1 MPIPAI
7 IGGAVAL
14 GTLAGNMYSASQDR
28 KSRREGRKE
37 LKKLR
42 NQTVND
48 YDSILGDIDSY
59 YTNRGSLGTKKDA
72 DDYKTAMGS
81 YNPSDFTLSPDKL
94 KYTGFGKSVQD
105 YMNPYYDKI
114 IGDTAAT
121 VQHTAAGAGL
131 GRGSGA
137 ATAIADAVAKKND
150 ELYKTA
156 LQEYNSERDF
166 DYRTWDDYTRNMMD
180 QLAQKR
186 QATETKIAMQGDL
199 AKDYYNVMD
208 AAQADRMKAQQDRM
222 AAQQQYDIAMTG
234 LY

>member
-14 GTLAGNMYSASQDR
+14 GSIAGNMYSASQDR
-28 KSRREGRKE
+28 KSRQEGRDE

-42 NQTVND
+42 GRTTND
-48 YDSILGDIDSY
+48 YDRILNDIDAY
-59 YTNRGSLGTKKDA
+59 YAKRGSLGTKQDA
-72 DDYKTAMGS
+72 EDYKESMGS
-81 YNPSDFTLSPDKL
+81 YNPDDFVLAKDKL
-94 KYTGFGKSVQD
+94 KYTGFDKSVQD

-166 DYRTWDDYTRNMMD
+166 DYRTWDDYTRNMME

-208 AAQADRMKAQQDRM
+208 ASQADRMRAQQDRM

>member
-1 MPIPAI
+1 MIPAI

-14 GTLAGNMYSASQDR
+14 GSIASNMYSANQDR
-28 KSRREGRKE
+28 KSRREGRQE
-37 LKKLR
+37 LQKLR
-42 NQTVND
+42 NQSSYDYNGILND
-48 YDSILGDIDSY
+48 INKY
-59 YTNRGSLGTKKDA
+59 YTKRGSLGTAQDA
-72 DDYKTAMGS
+72 ADYKTAMGS
-81 YNPSDFTLSPDKL
+81 YDPNDFVLADDKL
-94 KYTGFGKSVQD
+94 KYTGFNKSVQD

-166 DYRTWDDYTRNMMD
+166 DYRTWDDYTRNMME

-208 AAQADRMKAQQDRM
+208 AAQADRMKAQQDKM
-222 AAQQQYDIAMTG
+222 AALQQYDIAMTG

>member
-28 KSRREGRKE
+28 KSRRESREE
-37 LKKLR
+37 LQKLR
-42 NQTVND
+42 GQSEND
-48 YDSILGDIDSY
+48 YDSILGDINNY
-59 YTNRGSLGTKKDA
+59 YKDRGSLGTAKDA
-72 DDYKTAMGS
+72 ADYKAAMGS
-81 YNPSDFTLSPDKL
+81 YNPNDFVLAGDKL
-94 KYTGFGKSVQD
+94 KYTGFNKSVQD

-208 AAQADRMKAQQDRM
+208 AAQADRMRAQQDKM
-222 AAQQQYDIAMTG
+222 AALQQYDIAMTG

>member
-1 MPIPAI
+1 MP
-7 IGGAVAL
+7 
-14 GTLAGNMYSASQDR
+14 T
-28 KSRREGRKE
+28 
-37 LKKLR
+37 
-42 NQTVND
+42 
-48 YDSILGDIDSY
+48 
-59 YTNRGSLGTKKDA
+59 
-72 DDYKTAMGS
+72 
-81 YNPSDFTLSPDKL
+81 SP
-94 KYTGFGKSVQD
+94 
-105 YMNPYYDKI
+105 
-114 IGDTAAT
+114 TAAFRLGEISDPT
-121 VQHTAAGAGL
+121 RMYAADMFTISSNICGNGGVSVPLGLGAASGMPVSAQLQGAPFDDRRLLRIARALERGVDAGAGL

-156 LQEYNSERDF
+156 LQEYNAERDF

-222 AAQQQYDIAMTG
+222 EAQQQYDIAMTG

>member
-1 MPIPAI
+1 MIPAI

-14 GTLAGNMYSASQDR
+14 GSIASNMYSANQDR
-28 KSRREGRKE
+28 KSRRESRKE
-37 LKKLR
+37 FEKLR
-42 NQTVND
+42 NQTTGD
-48 YDSILGDIDSY
+48 YDSILNDIDSY
-59 YTNRGSLGTKKDA
+59 YTKRGSLGTAQDAEAYKK
-72 DDYKTAMGS
+72 AMGS
-81 YNPSDFTLSPDKL
+81 YNPSDFVLSDNKL
-94 KYTGFGKSVQD
+94 KYGGFDKSVQD

-166 DYRTWDDYTRNMMD
+166 DYRTWDDYTRNMME

-208 AAQADRMKAQQDRM
+208 ASQADRMKAQQDRM
-222 AAQQQYDIAMTG
+222 AAQQQYDIAMAG

>member
-1 MPIPAI
+1 MPIPALL
-7 IGGAVAL
+7 AL
-14 GTLAGNMYSASQDR
+14 GMAGAQIASNVYSANEDK
-28 KSRREGRKE
+28 KSRREGRNE

-42 NQTVND
+42 GSTGSEYDKFLNDVN
-48 YDSILGDIDSY
+48 SY
-59 YTNRGSLGTKKDA
+59 YERRGSLGTAQDA
-72 DDYKTAMGS
+72 ADYKAAIGE
-81 YNPSDFTLSPDKL
+81 YDPNDFTMSGDQL
-94 KYTGFGKSVQD
+94 KYKGFGKSVQD
-105 YMNPYYDKI
+105 FVNPYYDKI

-156 LQEYNSERDF
+156 LSEYNNERNF
-166 DYRTWDDYTRNMMD
+166 DYQTWNDYTRNMME

-186 QATETKIAMQGDL
+186 QATETKISMQGNL
-199 AKDYYNVMD
+199 ANDYYNVMD
-208 AAQADRMKAQQDRM
+208 AAQADRMGVKQDKL

>member
-37 LKKLR
+37 LQKLR
-42 NQTVND
+42 GQSEND
-48 YDSILGDIDSY
+48 YDKILGDINSY
-59 YTNRGSLGTKKDA
+59 YTKRGSLGTAQDA
-72 DDYKTAMGS
+72 ADYKSAMGS
-81 YNPSDFTLSPDKL
+81 YDPNDFVLADDKL
-94 KYTGFGKSVQD
+94 KYTGFNKSVQD

-222 AAQQQYDIAMTG
+222 SALQQYDIAMTG

>member
-14 GTLAGNMYSASQDR
+14 GSIASNMYSANQDR

-42 NQTVND
+42 GQSEND
-48 YDSILGDIDSY
+48 YDSILNDIDSY
-59 YTNRGSLGTKKDA
+59 YKDRGSLGTAKDA
-72 DDYKTAMGS
+72 EDYKTAMGS
-81 YNPSDFTLSPDKL
+81 YNPNDFVLANDKL
-94 KYTGFGKSVQD
+94 KYTGFNKSVQD

-166 DYRTWDDYTRNMMD
+166 DYRTWDDYTKNMMD

-222 AAQQQYDIAMTG
+222 AALQQYDIAMTG

>member
-1 MPIPAI
+1 MIPAI

-14 GTLAGNMYSASQDR
+14 GSIASNMYSANQDR
-28 KSRREGRKE
+28 KSKREGRKE
-37 LKKLR
+37 LEKLR
-42 NQTVND
+42 NQTAGD
-48 YDSILGDIDSY
+48 YDSILNDIDSY
-59 YTNRGSLGTKKDA
+59 YTKRGSLGTAQDA
-72 DDYKTAMGS
+72 QDYKTAMGS
-81 YNPSDFTLSPDKL
+81 YKPSDFVLSDDKL
-94 KYTGFGKSVQD
+94 KYGGFGKSVQE

-166 DYRTWDDYTRNMMD
+166 DYRTWDDYTRNMME

-208 AAQADRMKAQQDRM
+208 ASQADRMKAQQDRM
-222 AAQQQYDIAMTG
+222 AAQQQYDIAMAG